1 MTVSTEVNHN
11 EYVGNG
17 VTTTFPYVFRIY
29 KPSDLLVSTVD
40 VNGNEVQLTLN
51 TDYTVTGAG
60 SYSGGNVVMITPPA
74 SGTAIN
80 IVRDLPAVQE
90 TDLRNQGTFYAEV
103 HEDAFDYLTMLIQQ
117 ALYGVDF
124 LYRRALRVPES
135 SINILPPVAGRR
147 NKILG
152 FNDLGQPITIVPESG
167 SAADVLIELA
177 GPDGASHIGYGNRTV
192 ADVLPLYTS
201 DWNISQA
208 NTPQVNAQNLN
219 TLINYAISHG
229 RLDIHVDV
237 DATIDDIT
245 IPVRKKTEVFFIKDG
260 GDLIGLYRR
269 ASIPVGAP
277 SNVRVEDGSS
287 SVGLT
292 AFYRATNPTVV
303 IMGDSISTDGPNALS
318 KGDSMASVIAGEI
331 QNQNPGAAMNFLNR
345 AIGGQTWL
353 NANTKPTSFPAW
365 YTDTSKDWLE
375 YVQADAPDLLILA
388 FGMNDANG
396 FNAGA
401 LHAVVNKIKA
411 WSKVP
416 SILFVTNP
424 VPAIATTWS
433 GGVGFYDTIF
443 QEGRDWAAGYARTY
457 AKFYGYSLLDMNRQF
472 CLIRDGR
479 DYLDVP
485 LAFAGT
491 YNQSYIHNTSLIAR
505 DFSISG
511 DIATWPVGKV
521 LQIKVGSGSLDTV
534 FITNQAGNFKAT
546 AFCTGQQSTAYV
558 DVTTTVPV
566 TIGQTLDI
574 SVRGDRFILFSGIT
588 QVIAFDLIRTGGELA
603 VIAEWQDTPGSGPF
617 ATVSASVGNW
627 LQCQYTARDSDIWG
641 HDDGTA
647 NTKLPEGGNGINHYS
662 SKGIGLI
669 VSPVVSA
676 FDFRKKTTETV
687 ANILTMNTGVTA
699 LTTVTAVRTGNMVTL
714 TGRVS
719 CSAAPTYTLFTLPVG
734 YRPASQKII
743 TTGAIG
749 SSSWALCVINIDS
762 TGVVQLAFGS
772 ATTMV
777 TLEGI
782 SFEV

>member
-1 MTVSTEVNHN
+1 MATQPTNLPVPSESPRDLKFNAGKID
-11 EYVGNG
+11 EYVTSMGWTYTDRFGQKHYTIEGNNYLSQQAMAAFGYVVLTGKTFTTGATINNPNEVLLNTADGEYYKWTGSFASGAKVVPENSTPESTGGIGPGKWLG
-17 VTTTFPYVFRIY
+17 VGDTVLR
-29 KPSDLLVSTVD
+29 SDLLQADGGT
-40 VNGNEVQLTLN
+40 NIKIGAKTL
-51 TDYTVTGAG
+51 D
-60 SYSGGNVVMITPPA
+60 ML
-74 SGTAIN
+74 
-80 IVRDLPAVQE
+80 LPI
-90 TDLRNQGTFYAEV
+90 R
-103 HEDAFDYLTMLIQQ
+103 I
-117 ALYGVDF
+117 
-124 LYRRALRVPES
+124 
-135 SINILPPVAGRR
+135 
-147 NKILG
+147 
-152 FNDLGQPITIVPESG
+152 
-167 SAADVLIELA
+167 
-177 GPDGASHIGYGNRTV
+177 
-192 ADVLPLYTS
+192 S
-201 DWNISQA
+201 DPRWNINST
-208 NTPQVNAQNLN
+208 NTPQVNAKNLN
-219 TLINYAISHG
+219 TLIDYAISSG
-229 RLDIHVDV
+229 RLNIVV
-237 DATIDDIT
+237 DANVTVDDVT
-245 IPVRKKTEVFFIKDG
+245 VPVRKKTEVFFTKDG
-260 GDLIGLYRR
+260 GDIIGLYRR

-277 SNVRVEDGSS
+277 SNVRIEDGASS
-287 SVGLT
+287 AGLT

-331 QNQNPGAAMNFLNR
+331 QNQNPGATINFLNR

-365 YTDTSKDWLE
+365 YTDTTKDWLE

-401 LHAVVNKIKA
+401 IHAVVNKIKA
-411 WSKVP
+411 WAKVP

-433 GGVGFYDTIF
+433 GGAGFYDTIF

-457 AKFYGYSLLDMNRQF
+457 AKFYGYSVLDMNRQF

-479 DYLDVP
+479 DYLDIP
-485 LAFAGT
+485 LTFSGT
-491 YNQSYIHNTSLIAR
+491 YNQSFIHDTTLIAR

-511 DIATWPVGKV
+511 DIATWPAGKV
-521 LQIKVGSGSLDTV
+521 LQLKVGSGSLDTV
-534 FITNQAGNFKAT
+534 FITNQAGNFKVT

-566 TIGQTLDI
+566 TAGQTLDI
-574 SVRGDRFILFSGIT
+574 SVRGDRFIMFSGIT

-603 VIAEWQDTPGSGPF
+603 VVAEWQDTPGSGPF
-617 ATVSASVGNW
+617 ATVSVSVGNW

-699 LTTVTAVRTGNMVTL
+699 LTTVTAVRTGNMVNL

-743 TTGAIG
+743 TTGSIG
-749 SSSWALCVINIDS
+749 SSSWVLCVINIDS
-762 TGVVQLAFGS
+762 TGAVQLAFGS
-772 ATTMV
+772 ATTML
-777 TLEGI
+777 TLDGV